1 MKNQLIAITGA
12 VALSTVAFAG
22 SASAKEVKIQ
32 SGDTLSKLAATH
44 GTTVSNLKQL
54 NSLSTDLIYAGE
66 LLEVGG
72 NGVAPVQQ
80 KPVYQAPVKQVQTQ
94 TTYKAPA
101 PVQQKQAAPVQ
112 KAAPVQQAPTYKAP
126 VKQAPVKQQPVY
138 KAPVK
143 KASTSSNYQGSS
155 SSAKSWIA
163 MKESTNNYNARSA
176 TGKYIGKYQLDR
188 SYLNGDYSPAN
199 QERVADKYVKDRYG
213 SWNNAKAAW
222 QQKGWY

>member
-54 NSLSTDLIYAGE
+54 NGLSTDLIYAGE

-72 NGVAPVQQ
+72 NGVAPIQQ

-101 PVQQKQAAPVQ
+101 PVQQKQVAPVQ
-112 KAAPVQQAPTYKAP
+112 
-126 VKQAPVKQQPVY
+126 QAPVKQQPVY

-163 MKESTNNYNARSA
+163 HKESTNNYNARSA

-213 SWNNAKAAW
+213 SWDNAKSAW

>member
-54 NSLSTDLIYAGE
+54 NGLSTDLIYAGE

-72 NGVAPVQQ
+72 NGVAPIQQ

-101 PVQQKQAAPVQ
+101 PVQQKQV
-112 KAAPVQQAPTYKAP
+112 APVQQG
-126 VKQAPVKQQPVY
+126 PVKQQPVY

-163 MKESTNNYNARSA
+163 HKESTNNYNARSA

-213 SWNNAKAAW
+213 SWENAKTAW

>member
-12 VALSTVAFAG
+12 LALSTVAFAG

-54 NSLSTDLIYAGE
+54 NGLSTDLIYAGE

-101 PVQQKQAAPVQ
+101 PVQKATPVQ
-112 KAAPVQQAPTYKAP
+112 KAAPVQQAAP
-126 VKQAPVKQQPVY
+126 VQKVAPVQQ
-138 KAPVK
+138 APVK

-163 MKESTNNYNARSA
+163 HKESTNNYNARSA
-176 TGKYIGKYQLDR
+176 TGKYVGKYQLDR
-188 SYLNGDYSPAN
+188 SYLKGDYSPAN

>member
-54 NSLSTDLIYAGE
+54 NGLSTDLIYAGE

-72 NGVAPVQQ
+72 NGVAPIQQ

-101 PVQQKQAAPVQ
+101 PVQQKQVAPVQ
-112 KAAPVQQAPTYKAP
+112 
-126 VKQAPVKQQPVY
+126 QAPVKQQPVY

-213 SWNNAKAAW
+213 SWENAKTAW
-222 QQKGWY
+222 MQKGWY